1 MQALTASLFQKNWR
15 NSGWRGR
22 FVLCALWQTQ
32 ERAASIA
39 QDDKD
44 GLVGSGAHGRPYPM
58 IFCCRI
64 QNALP
69 ALSFSSLFSTYSTSV
84 YIYIIYIYIQFN
96 YIILISHRWSHLFEN
111 KPLLQSSGYGNGAV
125 MQRRMILALPPK
137 LSQSLKFSHK
147 PCFGTCQAAWARK
160 SGLRRELGL
169 TNEDFWLI
177 SDFEFYTILVSL
189 KYFLACFRVVKFVFL
204 ERYSADHNRVIE
216 SAFRTGV
223 GCLAC
228 VVFVQRSNGCWCSWS
243 WNPRLRKQTSLLEFA
258 ATKFSSKVPPCM
270 ESRQGDVRFQAAT
283 WECDGE

>member
-58 IFCCRI
+58 ISVVASRMHCPHW
-64 QNALP
+64 ALVH
-69 ALSFSSLFSTYSTSV
+69 YSARTLLQF
-84 YIYIIYIYIQFN
+84 IYKKYKNIYIQFN

-125 MQRRMILALPPK
+125 MQRRMILALPPN

-160 SGLRRELGL
+160 SGPRRELGL
-169 TNEDFWLI
+169 TDEDFWLI
-177 SDFEFYTILVSL
+177 
-189 KYFLACFRVVKFVFL
+189 
-204 ERYSADHNRVIE
+204 
-216 SAFRTGV
+216 
-223 GCLAC
+223 
-228 VVFVQRSNGCWCSWS
+228 
-243 WNPRLRKQTSLLEFA
+243 
-258 ATKFSSKVPPCM
+258 
-270 ESRQGDVRFQAAT
+270 
-283 WECDGE
+283 